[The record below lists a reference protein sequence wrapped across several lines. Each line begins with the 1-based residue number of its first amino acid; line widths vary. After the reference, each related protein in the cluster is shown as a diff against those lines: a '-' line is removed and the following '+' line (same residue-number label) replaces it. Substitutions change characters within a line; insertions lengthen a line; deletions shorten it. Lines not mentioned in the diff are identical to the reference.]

1 MKKLSLI
8 LGCVLLFAG
17 IAQAAEKP
25 VIRIGARVFTEQT
38 LLAEITSQYLRTKGY
53 DTRVTGGLGSN
64 LARSAQESG
73 QLDLIWEYTGVSL
86 VAYNHVDE
94 KLDSEQSYARVK
106 ELDAKKGLVWLSPS
120 RFSNTY
126 ALALPEKVAQEH
138 PEINSISD
146 LTQAVA
152 SKADAHLLVALDTEF
167 ANRSDG
173 LAGMVKLYD
182 MNLTRKNTRQMD
194 AGLVYT
200 ALRNGQVFAGLVY
213 TTDGRLNAFKLK
225 LLEDDKHYFPD
236 YTAAPVVRQ
245 VYLDAHPQLAD
256 DLKPLAALFDDET
269 MRQLNAR
276 VDVDHESPSAV
287 AADFLRQHPINYRGE
302 DMEFLNAFS
311 HLDWAQVLHL
321 TGQHITLVGIAV
333 ILAILIGVPLGILMT
348 RFPTLA
354 GPLQAS
360 ATVLLTVP
368 SIALFGLLLPFYSKF
383 GQGLGPMPAI
393 TAVFLYSL
401 LPIMRNTYLALTG
414 VEPGIREAARG
425 IGMTFGQRLRMVE
438 LPIAVPVILAGV
450 RTAVVMNIGVMTIAA
465 TIGAGGLG
473 VLILASISRSDMS
486 MLIVGAVLVSLL
498 AIFADLLLQWLQ
510 RSLTPK
516 GLLK

>member
-1 MKKLSLI
+1 MKRLTLI
-8 LGCVLLFAG
+8 LSCVLLFAG

-53 DTRVTGGLGSN
+53 DARVTGGLGSN

-126 ALALPEKVAQEH
+126 ALALPENVAKEFPQ
-138 PEINSISD
+138 INSISD
-146 LTQAVA
+146 LTQALA
-152 SKADAHLLVALDTEF
+152 EKTKGTRLVALDTEF

-173 LAGMVKLYD
+173 MGGMVKLYD

-236 YTAAPVVRQ
+236 YTAAPVIRQ
-245 VYLDAHPQLAD
+245 EYLDQHPTLAAE
-256 DLKPLAALFDDET
+256 LKPLADLFDDAI

-287 AADFLRQHPINYRGE
+287 AADFLRQHPIN
-302 DMEFLNAFS
+302 
-311 HLDWAQVLHL
+311 
-321 TGQHITLVGIAV
+321 
-333 ILAILIGVPLGILMT
+333 
-348 RFPTLA
+348 
-354 GPLQAS
+354 
-360 ATVLLTVP
+360 
-368 SIALFGLLLPFYSKF
+368 
-383 GQGLGPMPAI
+383 
-393 TAVFLYSL
+393 
-401 LPIMRNTYLALTG
+401 
-414 VEPGIREAARG
+414 
-425 IGMTFGQRLRMVE
+425 
-438 LPIAVPVILAGV
+438 
-450 RTAVVMNIGVMTIAA
+450 
-465 TIGAGGLG
+465 
-473 VLILASISRSDMS
+473 
-486 MLIVGAVLVSLL
+486 
-498 AIFADLLLQWLQ
+498 
-510 RSLTPK
+510 
-516 GLLK
+516 